1 MRVRPLDRQV
11 TFSKVKEEEGL
22 DSRMF
27 ILGPWYLCCWTMKN
41 ELRLGDFEKGKK
53 NFFVVVVVQKCTQGH
68 TMKEGDMYL
77 LVSESK
83 DSFRASVEFGFSFS
97 VSETHSRDFV
107 TCAWDVSQWQSA
119 CRTCTRS
126 WTPSLPLLD
135 KQKQSLCKKKVLLR
149 CCPCLPS
156 CDVP

>member
-1 MRVRPLDRQV
+1 MRVRPLSRQV
-11 TFSKVKEEEGL
+11 TFSKVKEKEGL

-27 ILGPWYLCCWTMKN
+27 ILWPWYLWCWTMRN
-41 ELRLGDFEKGKK
+41 ELRLGDVEKGKK
-53 NFFVVVVVQKCTQGH
+53 NFVVVQKWAQGH
-68 TMKEGDMYL
+68 TMEEGDMYL

-83 DSFRASVEFGFSFS
+83 DSFSTRVEFSFSFS

-107 TCAWDVSQWQSA
+107 TCAWDVSWWQSA

-135 KQKQSLCKKKVLLR
+135 KQKQSLSKKKVLLR
-149 CCPCLPS
+149 SCPCLPS
-156 CDVP
+156 FDVP